1 MLLIEMR
8 NECLFFRLEN
18 GITVP
23 RAEMTRSVINWLTK
37 NSRLISCKLWLFL
50 MFHRDSWVWFYF
62 TLWKYC
68 PLIVWKTFSN
78 SKKNTEK
85 INIEKER
92 VELPILYTRLT
103 LLLLGFLP
111 FIIDTMRESVLFKH
125 PKIRYFFERINNYF
139 LYKVIN

>member
-8 NECLFFRLEN
+8 NECLYFRLEN

-23 RAEMTRSVINWLTK
+23 RAEMTRSVINWLTQ

-78 SKKNTEK
+78 FKEKYREDKYWERKSSITDPLHSFNTLTSWFFAVYYWHNAWECSFQTPKNS
-85 INIEKER
+85 
-92 VELPILYTRLT
+92 
-103 LLLLGFLP
+103 LLF
-111 FIIDTMRESVLFKH
+111 RK
-125 PKIRYFFERINNYF
+125 NQ
-139 LYKVIN
+139 

>member
-78 SKKNTEK
+78 FKEKYREDKYWERKSSITDPLHSFNT
-85 INIEKER
+85 
-92 VELPILYTRLT
+92 LT
-103 LLLLGFLP
+103 SWFFCRLLLTQCVRVF
-111 FIIDTMRESVLFKH
+111 FSNTQKFATFSKESIIIFYTK
-125 PKIRYFFERINNYF
+125 
-139 LYKVIN
+139 

>member
-18 GITVP
+18 GITVL
-23 RAEMTRSVINWLTK
+23 RAEMTRSVIIWLTK

-92 VELPILYTRLT
+92 VQLPILYTRLT
-103 LLLLGFLP
+103 LLLLGFFCRLLLTQCVRV
-111 FIIDTMRESVLFKH
+111 FFSNTQKFATFSKESIIIFYTK
-125 PKIRYFFERINNYF
+125 
-139 LYKVIN
+139 

>member
-68 PLIVWKTFSN
+68 PLIVWKTFFQFKEKYREDKYRERKSSITN
-78 SKKNTEK
+78 PLHSFNT
-85 INIEKER
+85 
-92 VELPILYTRLT
+92 LT
-103 LLLLGFLP
+103 SWFLLP

-125 PKIRYFFERINNYF
+125 PKNSLLFRKNQ
-139 LYKVIN
+139 